1 MTDERRELTSASL
14 LVLASL
20 LVTVTLVRAA
30 RPTETARSR
39 LERAPLEFGDAAE
52 ACESCHPRHTAE
64 WRRSVMAH
72 AVSSPMFQS
81 LELLIQEQV
90 GRDTDCPE
98 GAGVLR
104 RSEASTACRD
114 RTTGRLH
121 TGAGGE
127 GWCVNCH
134 APGVNLGG
142 RLPSWDAK
150 RFGPDNRPL
159 GELLGRAG
167 LDGIGCTSCHQVHG
181 PAVTDARTPGEYQGN
196 PSWWSPATGARFES
210 RASAFER
217 RWGIANSGYRL
228 DPAVLLPGGAP
239 VAELVPGGAHRRVA
253 PDTRDYLRSSE
264 FCGSCHDV
272 RLFGTDVLGAAR
284 GESWKRLRNGYSEWR
299 EYAEHEQ
306 AQGRR
311 AATCQDCHMSNFPGV
326 CVRTVEAA
334 TANGQ
339 GNASGCPP
347 GSRFEARAPGSY
359 PIGFP
364 TAAGGRARALHP
376 HYFSGVEVPLDPAFD
391 EELGNELALDL
402 AGIPLGAELRSE
414 ILLRRSARLELGAIR
429 RSSSRISIPIS
440 VENVAA
446 GHRMP
451 GGFSQ
456 ERELWVHLRVT
467 DEHGRVL
474 YEVGRVERADR
485 DLADKRFLAVNTR
498 DDRRDAQGRPLGV
511 FGADVADG
519 PDVPRWQPPPELGG
533 ARFRGRG
540 LINFQNGFLRCVRCI
555 GRLTDD
561 GRCEALPGQTRAR
574 ADRYADGEYDPDTG
588 ACRSNL
594 AGREALFETYFP
606 VGALD
611 ASRGVLKAP
620 DAILDGRSLAPRTPV
635 TYVYEL
641 DVDAQG
647 VIRVEARLLFRA
659 FPPYLVRAFV
669 DYEAE
674 RQRLGRRTGG
684 PIVTTSALKRLRVV
698 ELAKVMADAG

>member
-1 MTDERRELTSASL
+1 MNAERRELARASW

-20 LVTVTLVRAA
+20 VLTVALVQAA
-30 RPTETARSR
+30 RHAPNARPR
-39 LERAPLEFGDAAE
+39 LARAPLEFGDTAE

-90 GRDTDCPE
+90 GRDADCPE

-104 RSEASTACRD
+104 RSDASTACRD
-114 RTTGRLH
+114 RTTGLVH

-134 APGVNLGG
+134 APGVNLDG
-142 RLPSWDAK
+142 RTPSWNAK

-159 GELLGRAG
+159 GELLERAG

-181 PAVTDARTPGEYQGN
+181 PAVTDVRARGAYQGN
-196 PSWWSPATGARFES
+196 PSWFSPTSGERFES
-210 RASAFER
+210 RASAFEQ

-228 DPAVLLPGGAP
+228 DPAVLLPAGAP
-239 VAELVPGGAHRRVA
+239 AAELVPGGAHRRV
-253 PDTRDYLRSSE
+253 PSDTRAYLRSSE

-299 EYAEHEQ
+299 EYAEQEE

-311 AATCQDCHMSNFPGV
+311 AASCQDCHMSSFPGV
-326 CVRTVEAA
+326 CVRTSDAGSA
-334 TANGQ
+334 SGQ
-339 GNASGCPP
+339 GEADGCPP

-359 PIGFP
+359 PLGFP
-364 TAAGGRARALHP
+364 TAAGGQARALHP
-376 HYFSGVEVPLDPAFD
+376 HYFSGVEVPLDSAFD
-391 EELGNELALDL
+391 GLARELALDP

-414 ILLRRSARLELGAIR
+414 LLLRRSVRFELGQIR
-429 RSSSRISIPIS
+429 RALGRLSIPIS

-467 DEHGRVL
+467 DAGGRVL
-474 YEVGRVERADR
+474 YEVGRSDRPDR

-498 DDRRDAQGRPLGV
+498 DDRRDAQGRPLGL

-519 PDVPRWQPPPELGG
+519 PDVPRWQPRPELGG
-533 ARFRGRG
+533 TTFRGHG

-555 GRLTDD
+555 GRLTSN
-561 GRCEALPGQTRAR
+561 GGCEALPGQERTR
-574 ADRYADGEYDPDTG
+574 ADRYADGDYDPDTG

-594 AGREALFETYFP
+594 VGQAALLETYFP

-620 DAILDGRSLAPRTPV
+620 DAILESRSLAPKKPV

-641 DVDAQG
+641 DVDTAG
-647 VIRVEARLLFRA
+647 AVHVEARLLFRA
-659 FPPYLVRAFV
+659 FPPYLVRAFAA
-669 DYEAE
+669 YEAE
-674 RQRLGRRTGG
+674 RQRLGRRPGG
-684 PIVTTSALKRLRVV
+684 PLVTVSALERLRVV
-698 ELAKVMADAG
+698 ELARVNADAG